1 MLGKIQALRLSTLL
15 LVAGV
20 VGCSPLPQS
29 GAGMLILRPNVDV
42 TNIRALQQQQ
52 QTERIVHIQG
62 KVVRQVP
69 LMQKQAYEI
78 QDQTGSIWIVT
89 QKDAP
94 KSGAA
99 VLIKGK
105 VRYQQIPSG
114 NQSLGEIYIEE
125 QTKL

>member
-1 MLGKIQALRLSTLL
+1 MLGKIQAIQLSVLL
-15 LVAGV
+15 LVSV

-29 GAGMLILRPNVDV
+29 GAGMLSLRPNVDV
-42 TNIRALQQQQ
+42 TNIQALQQQR
-52 QTERIVHIQG
+52 ELDRIVHIQG
-62 KVVRQVP
+62 NVVRQVP

-94 KSGAA
+94 KSGKA
-99 VLIKGK
+99 VLVKGK
-105 VRYQQIPSG
+105 VRYQQIPVGS
-114 NQSLGEIYIEE
+114 QDLGEIYIEE

>member
-1 MLGKIQALRLSTLL
+1 MLGKIQAIRLSALL

-42 TNIRALQQQQ
+42 TNIQALQQEQQ
-52 QTERIVHIQG
+52 LDRVVHIQG

-69 LMQKQAYEI
+69 LVQKQAYEI
-78 QDQTGSIWIVT
+78 QDRTGSIWIVT
-89 QKDAP
+89 QKQAP
-94 KSGAA
+94 KSGEA
-99 VLIKGK
+99 VLVKGR

-114 NQSLGEIYIEE
+114 NKSLGEIYIEE